1 MLYFFY
7 NRKKQMKNLETN
19 PPSQSRIAPKRPG
32 FSPIPASLNACPS
45 PLVCPQPPVFHE
57 DLQRLPGWPHLVL
70 HLQQLGAEQ
79 LHACP
84 EGVLLLLTAP
94 LHHADQHHVLGC
106 PQGPS

>member
-1 MLYFFY
+1 MTRLLPY
-7 NRKKQMKNLETN
+7 
-19 PPSQSRIAPKRPG
+19 SRLPKRLSL
-32 FSPIPASLNACPS
+32 SP
-45 PLVCPQPPVFHE
+45 VCPQPPVFHE

-70 HLQQLGAEQ
+70 HLQQLGTEQ

>member
-1 MLYFFY
+1 MQNFR
-7 NRKKQMKNLETN
+7 NK
-19 PPSQSRIAPKRPG
+19 S
-32 FSPIPASLNACPS
+32 SLSVQDCSKEPRLLPYSCLPNACHS

-57 DLQRLPGWPHLVL
+57 DLHRLPGWPHLVL
-70 HLQQLGAEQ
+70 HLQQLSLEQ
-79 LHACP
+79 LHTCP